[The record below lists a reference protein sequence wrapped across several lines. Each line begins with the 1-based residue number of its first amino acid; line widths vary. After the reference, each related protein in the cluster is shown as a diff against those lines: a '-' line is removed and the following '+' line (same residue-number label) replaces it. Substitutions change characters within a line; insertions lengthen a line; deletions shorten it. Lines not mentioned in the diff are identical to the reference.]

1 MTGLEWQ
8 VCEDPR
14 LMLEALRLRC
24 EVADR
29 KWRLFVAAFGRW
41 RADHLAESR
50 VELLAESESMESW
63 AETGRLPRGYRR
75 SRSEG
80 MIFFHEDAA
89 QSALLTVELVLGWS
103 HGRQQAAKVQADLL
117 RDLFGNPFRMVAIN
131 NRWRTSDVIG
141 LARAI
146 EAERAFERMPILADA
161 LMDACCEDE
170 RLIAH
175 CRSEERHVRGC
186 WALDLLLRPL

>member
-1 MTGLEWQ
+1 M
-8 VCEDPR
+8 V
-14 LMLEALRLRC
+14 EALRLRC
-24 EVADR
+24 QVTDR

-41 RADHLAESR
+41 RANHLAESR
-50 VELLAESESMESW
+50 VELLAESESMEAF
-63 AETGRLPRGYRR
+63 AETGRLPRGHRP
-75 SRSEG
+75 SRLEG
-80 MIFFHEDAA
+80 IIFFHDDAA
-89 QSALLTVELVLGWS
+89 QSALLTIELPLGWS
-103 HGRQQAAKVQADLL
+103 HGRREAAKVQADLL

-141 LARAI
+141 LAKAI

-161 LMDACCEDE
+161 LMDAGCEEE

-175 CRSEERHVRGC
+175 CRSDELHVRGC